1 MKKFLSLLSAISSV
15 MMAIAPIGDLSKGR
29 NTEVTQISATTPLD
43 FQISI
48 QETNNILD
56 DNVFAG
62 HYSHRS
68 HSSHYSHSSHQSH
81 QSHSSH
87 YSSYY

>member
-1 MKKFLSLLSAISSV
+1 MKKILSILGVFSSIV
-15 MMAIAPIGDLSKGR
+15 MAIAPIGDVSKNKIG
-29 NTEVTQISATTPLD
+29 EIAHISASTPLD
-43 FQISI
+43 FQTSI
-48 QETNNILD
+48 QETSNILD